1 MFIEVW
7 RGHDLFSRS
16 KYGITY
22 PYIFAEKEIPDK
34 IPTITITDF
43 TEIDGSPYPASSR
56 GPIYTFNNAMT
67 SLKGRHT
74 FKAGIVVGV
83 LGSG

>member
-56 GPIYTFNNAMT
+56 GPIYAFNNAMT
-67 SLKGRHT
+67 YLKGTAHVQGRDRR
-74 FKAGIVVGV
+74 GV
-83 LGSG
+83 LRSG